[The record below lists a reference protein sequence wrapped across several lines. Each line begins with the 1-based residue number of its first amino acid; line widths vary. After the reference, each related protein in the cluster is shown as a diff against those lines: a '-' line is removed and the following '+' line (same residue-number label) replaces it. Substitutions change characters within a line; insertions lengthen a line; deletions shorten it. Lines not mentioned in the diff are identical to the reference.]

1 LVFGGVGSKSGVES
15 GKNEDAAMPEFQLT
29 KLLNLPNQ
37 EVVQYEM
44 PDLET
49 AILEIK
55 SRLEVAICP
64 TCQTPSTTI
73 HDYDEPRLVRDLS
86 LSGRKS
92 YLRYHSR
99 RFECAVCQQSF
110 TERVEWLNFD
120 SSYTQR
126 FEEHVYQLCRK
137 STVQDVSTFLDLGY
151 DAVEGIFQRWA
162 KKRRRRARR
171 SPSGS

>member
-1 LVFGGVGSKSGVES
+1 MS
-15 GKNEDAAMPEFQLT
+15 EFQLT

-37 EVVQYEM
+37 EVVKYEM
-44 PDLET
+44 PDAET

-55 SRLEVAICP
+55 STLEVAVCP
-64 TCQTPSTTI
+64 TCKTPSTTI
-73 HDYDEPRLVRDLS
+73 HDYDDARLVRDLS

-99 RFECAVCQQSF
+99 RFECGVCQQSF

-120 SSYTQR
+120 SSYTKR
-126 FEEHVYQLCRK
+126 FEEQVYQLCRK
-137 STVQDVSTFLDLGY
+137 STVQEVSTFLELGY

-171 SPSGS
+171 NPSVS

>member
-1 LVFGGVGSKSGVES
+1 MS
-15 GKNEDAAMPEFQLT
+15 EFQLT
-29 KLLNLPNQ
+29 QLLNLPNL
-37 EVVQYEM
+37 EVVKYEM
-44 PDLET
+44 PGAET

-55 SRLEVAICP
+55 SILEVAICP
-64 TCQTPSTTI
+64 TCKTPSTSL
-73 HDYDEPRLVRDLS
+73 HDYDDPRLVRDLS

-120 SSYTQR
+120 SSNTKR

-137 STVQDVSTFLDLGY
+137 STVQDVSAFLELGY
-151 DAVEGIFQRWA
+151 DAVEGIFQGWA
-162 KKRRRRARR
+162 KKRRRHGRR
-171 SPSGS
+171 NPSVS

>member
-1 LVFGGVGSKSGVES
+1 
-15 GKNEDAAMPEFQLT
+15 MPEQQLT
-29 KLLNLPNQ
+29 KLLNLPHL
-37 EVVQYEM
+37 EVVRYEM
-44 PDLET
+44 PDAET

-55 SRLEVAICP
+55 STLGVAICP
-64 TCQTPSTTI
+64 TCQTPSNTL

-92 YLRYHSR
+92 YLQYRSR
-99 RFECAVCQQSF
+99 RFECAVCGQAF

-120 SSYTQR
+120 SSYTKR

-137 STVQDVSTFLDLGY
+137 NTVQDVSAFLELGY

-171 SPSGS
+171 SRSVS

>member
-1 LVFGGVGSKSGVES
+1 MREL
-15 GKNEDAAMPEFQLT
+15 QLT
-29 KLLNLPNQ
+29 NLLNLRNL
-37 EVVQYEM
+37 EVVKYEM
-44 PDLET
+44 PDTET
-49 AILEIK
+49 AILEIR
-55 SRLEVAICP
+55 STLAVAICP
-64 TCQTPSTTI
+64 TCKKPSTTI
-73 HDYDEPRLVRDLS
+73 HDYDDARLVRDLS

-99 RFECAVCQQSF
+99 RFGCAACEQSF

-120 SSYTQR
+120 SSYTKR

-137 STVQDVSTFLDLGY
+137 STIQDVSAFLELGY

-162 KKRRRRARR
+162 KKRRRHAKR

>member
-1 LVFGGVGSKSGVES
+1 MSEL
-15 GKNEDAAMPEFQLT
+15 QLT
-29 KLLNLPNQ
+29 HLLNLPNL
-37 EVVQYEM
+37 EVVKYET
-44 PDLET
+44 PDAET

-55 SRLEVAICP
+55 STLEVAICP
-64 TCQTPSTTI
+64 TCKTPSPKI

-99 RFECAVCQQSF
+99 RFECAICQQSF

-120 SSYTQR
+120 SSYTKR
-126 FEEHVYQLCRK
+126 FEAHAYQLCRK
-137 STVQDVSTFLDLGY
+137 STVQDVSTFLELGY

-162 KKRRRRARR
+162 KKRRQPVRR

>member
-1 LVFGGVGSKSGVES
+1 VPIGKDRELSSLPIHPDDHVLAMQFFLNVVGLVS
-15 GKNEDAAMPEFQLT
+15 Q
-29 KLLNLPNQ
+29 
-37 EVVQYEM
+37 
-44 PDLET
+44 LET

-120 SSYTQR
+120 SSYTKR

-137 STVQDVSTFLDLGY
+137 STVQDVSAFLELGY

-171 SPSGS
+171 SPSAS

>member
-1 LVFGGVGSKSGVES
+1 
-15 GKNEDAAMPEFQLT
+15 MPELQLT
-29 KLLNLPNQ
+29 NLLNLPNL
-37 EVVQYEM
+37 EVVKYEM
-44 PDLET
+44 PDAET

-55 SRLEVAICP
+55 STLKVAICP
-64 TCQTPSTTI
+64 TCKTLSAAI
-73 HDYDEPRLVRDLS
+73 HDYDDPRLVRDLS

-99 RFECAVCQQSF
+99 RFECEACQQSF

-120 SSYTQR
+120 SSYTKR

-137 STVQDVSTFLDLGY
+137 STVQDTSTFLELGY

-162 KKRRRRARR
+162 KKRRRHVRR
-171 SPSGS
+171 NPSVS

>member
-1 LVFGGVGSKSGVES
+1 
-15 GKNEDAAMPEFQLT
+15 MPEFQLT
-29 KLLNLPNQ
+29 KLLNLPNL
-37 EVVQYEM
+37 EVVKYEM
-44 PDLET
+44 PDAET
-49 AILEIK
+49 AILEIQ
-55 SRLEVAICP
+55 SNLEVAICP
-64 TCQTPSTTI
+64 TCNTPSTTI
-73 HDYDEPRLVRDLS
+73 HDYDEARLVCDLS

-120 SSYTQR
+120 SSYTKR

-137 STVQDVSTFLDLGY
+137 STVQDVSAFLELGY
-151 DAVEGIFQRWA
+151 DAVEGIFLRWA

-171 SPSGS
+171 SPSAS